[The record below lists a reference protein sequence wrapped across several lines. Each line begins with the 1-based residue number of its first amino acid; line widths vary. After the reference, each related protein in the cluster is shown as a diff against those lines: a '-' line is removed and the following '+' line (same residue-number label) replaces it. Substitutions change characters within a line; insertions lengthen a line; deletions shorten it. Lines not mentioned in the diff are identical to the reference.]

1 MAWSYSILTSFLL
14 ISGDGVLPVIN
25 QKLRPRL
32 AHGTGHINQDWAH
45 PGSLQFR
52 DGEGELMAVG
62 RILDLGSRRV
72 ASNSNANKRNW

>member
-1 MAWSYSILTSFLL
+1 MVWSYSILTSFLL
-14 ISGDGVLPVIN
+14 IPGVLPVIN

-52 DGEGELMAVG
+52 DDEGELVTAGGGDFGFVEN
-62 RILDLGSRRV
+62 R
-72 ASNSNANKRNW
+72 